1 MNMKQVEQDMI
12 RKANEYRTKS
22 MEEDAKLIMTLAE
35 AMTMILD
42 VANIIQDR
50 HKYDLYPI
58 TSSKEKQ

>member
-12 RKANEYRTKS
+12 RKANEYRAKS